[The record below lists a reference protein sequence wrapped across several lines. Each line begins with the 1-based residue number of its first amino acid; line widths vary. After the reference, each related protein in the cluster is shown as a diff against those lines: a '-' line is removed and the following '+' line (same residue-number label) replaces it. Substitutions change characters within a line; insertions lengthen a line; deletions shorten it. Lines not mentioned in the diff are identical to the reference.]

1 MYEQAV
7 RLLEHYKRRLGRQ
20 FSRERN
26 SCNLQQ
32 AMNTLHEYNETEDC
46 IAALSSL
53 HCITRTSKPYKLEV

>member
-20 FSRERN
+20 FNRERVSN
-26 SCNLQQ
+26 MQQ
-32 AMNTLHEYNETEDC
+32 AMNTLHEYNEAEDC

-53 HCITRTSKPYKLEV
+53 HCIARTSKPYKLEV